1 MNNSLSLQLE
11 ELFQQRGQDN
21 YGVEKVTQLQHACQ
35 CGSLALNAN
44 VDDAL
49 VISAFLH
56 DIGHILSEEALPKS
70 LQADLHDHHEERGYT
85 FLAQFFDNRIIDP
98 IRLHVEAKRY
108 LCTKNPDYAKKLS
121 PTSYESYIDQG
132 GPMSAEEIKKFESEP
147 YFEEAL
153 KVREWDDTAKMEG
166 QLPLGLRYF
175 IELIDAYLT
184 KQAN

>member
-1 MNNSLSLQLE
+1 MNNSPAQQIKQ
-11 ELFQQRGQDN
+11 LFQQRGQDN

-44 VDDAL
+44 VDNAL
-49 VISAFLH
+49 VIAAFLH

-85 FLAQFFDNRIIDP
+85 FLAQFFDDRILDP

-132 GPMSAEEIKKFESEP
+132 GPMSKEEMKAFESELF
-147 YFEEAL
+147 YSEAL

-166 QLPLGLRYF
+166 QLPYGLDYF
-175 IELIDAYLT
+175 ISLIDQYLAEH
-184 KQAN
+184 KN